1 MNYKF
6 FFMKFE
12 DKKLL
17 FFNIYLKMYYYRK
30 KIMWKKLIFLVLID
44 QGSKLL
50 ITHKFDNLLVK
61 NFGSAFSLPIPKEI
75 LILIAFGMIAWVIWS
90 YYENLL
96 EEKFSILILAGAIG
110 NLIDRIYFG
119 YVIDFI
125 NLKIWPVFNIADI
138 YITFAIFLLIKEELT
153 KKYG

>member
-1 MNYKF
+1 
-6 FFMKFE
+6 
-12 DKKLL
+12 
-17 FFNIYLKMYYYRK
+17 MYYYRK

-153 KKYG
+153 KKYGK

>member
-1 MNYKF
+1 
-6 FFMKFE
+6 
-12 DKKLL
+12 
-17 FFNIYLKMYYYRK
+17 
-30 KIMWKKLIFLVLID
+30 MWKKLIFLVLID

-153 KKYG
+153 KKYGK